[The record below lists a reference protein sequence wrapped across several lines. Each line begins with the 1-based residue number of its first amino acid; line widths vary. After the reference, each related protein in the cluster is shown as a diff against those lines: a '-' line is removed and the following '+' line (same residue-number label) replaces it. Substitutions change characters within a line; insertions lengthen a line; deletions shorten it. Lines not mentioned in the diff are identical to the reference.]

1 MSRKHPGSR
10 HYAALDAKRWALV
23 RLRTFA
29 RDRWRCRTCGRAGR
43 LECDHVVP
51 LHRGGA
57 EYDPENLQSL
67 CRQCHIRKT
76 AGELRKPDPARD
88 AWRTLVNELM

>member
-1 MSRKHPGSR
+1 MSLHHLRLDNR
-10 HYAALDAKRWALV
+10 RWQAARRV
-23 RLRTFA
+23 TFE
-29 RDRWRCRTCGRAGR
+29 RDGYRCVDCGKAGR

-57 EYDPENLQSL
+57 EYEAANLQSL

-76 AGELRKPDPARD
+76 AGENERPDPARA
-88 AWRTLVNELM
+88 AWRKLVKELVLR